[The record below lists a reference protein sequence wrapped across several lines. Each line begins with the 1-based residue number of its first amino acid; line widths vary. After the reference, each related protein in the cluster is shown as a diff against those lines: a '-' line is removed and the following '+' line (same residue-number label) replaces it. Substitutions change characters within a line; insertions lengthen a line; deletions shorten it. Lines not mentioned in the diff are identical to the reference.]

1 MLVNVLQVLRVQHCE
16 QIAETL
22 NARLKVKEVSKVK
35 REGICGSHEAF
46 NTD

>member
-1 MLVNVLQVLRVQHCE
+1 MLVNVLQVLRVQNCE

-35 REGICGSHEAF
+35 REGI
-46 NTD
+46 